1 MACDAI
7 KWIPKVKKVY
17 NVDTWGVENL
27 TFLRLNQ
34 IDDYNNTIGGVD
46 IADQLRG
53 TYRPDHWLRNRK
65 WWWAIWNWSLGLQLV
80 NAYKIYVNLNLDAG
94 KKMKDLVSHHDFR
107 KSIALTWI
115 NLLIDTNPSQEIVI
129 SRKSQRDQE
138 DVSVSSSVTM
148 STIQSIMRPTR
159 GIKFRT
165 TAVNDASIAS
175 TSNLSRLRLDK
186 TLDHMQDIRKEC
198 SLHRWV
204 GFEL

>member
-1 MACDAI
+1 MGD
-7 KWIPKVKKVY
+7 
-17 NVDTWGVENL
+17 
-27 TFLRLNQ
+27 
-34 IDDYNNTIGGVD
+34 VD

-107 KSIALTWI
+107 KSIALAWI
-115 NLLIDTNPSQEIVI
+115 NPHIDTNPSQEIVI

-148 STIQSIMRPTR
+148 SSIQSIMRPTR
-159 GIKFRT
+159 GIKCRA
-165 TAVNDASIAS
+165 TAVNDALIAS
-175 TSNLSRLRLDK
+175 TSNLSRLRLDR
-186 TLDHMQDIRKEC
+186 L
-198 SLHRWV
+198 
-204 GFEL
+204 